1 MLFSVTAHCLL
12 GGTGGRGQG
21 DGDRGGGTVL
31 HMKVWSLVWAHL
43 LMSTELELTKKCTQ
57 TLMEAAALS

>member
-12 GGTGGRGQG
+12 GETGGRGQG
-21 DGDRGGGTVL
+21 DGDGGGGTVL

>member
-1 MLFSVTAHCLL
+1 MLFSVTAHFLR
-12 GGTGGRGQG
+12 GETGGRGQG
-21 DGDRGGGTVL
+21 DGDRGGTVL